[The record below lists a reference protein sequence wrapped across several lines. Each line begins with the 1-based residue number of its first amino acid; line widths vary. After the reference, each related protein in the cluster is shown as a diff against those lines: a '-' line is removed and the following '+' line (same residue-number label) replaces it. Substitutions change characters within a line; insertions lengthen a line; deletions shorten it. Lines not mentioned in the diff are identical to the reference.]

1 MGLDGGRVSN
11 AMGVPINQWIMNQ
24 LNERSKQIKV
34 SPRDTDNLIYQA
46 NKTAWIRMVSSVDI
60 DSDVDLK
67 YYNGLVD
74 GIKDKADLA
83 KKFVLQGGSSI
94 YNNQNGKISYQQR
107 GGLSEAYNVAGSN
120 EILEYGYR
128 PMPGI
133 TSVKVTTQGKMG
145 SLRSADIQIKVW
157 DKHQLDIID
166 ALFFKLGYTMF
177 LEWGHTNY
185 YNSNNGKLE
194 QSETFSINPFS
205 EGLTK
210 EKIFNRIS
218 KNVIDSQGNYDAMLG
233 MVTNFNFSYNQEG
246 GFDCTIKLMALGIL
260 ASGIKINN
268 PKPLPDIQNGV
279 IQQLVNTL
287 IEIKKQELLD
297 EKNRASQD
305 QGPSDLADYPPCVRN
320 RGGIKADVKKV
331 DTNNK
336 RISGQDEAVSLTI
349 NNTNYYFYKN
359 KKYQTTGFSLTGN
372 YDCQGNEI
380 LLDGVNEKLLKKT
393 YEQIIEGNK
402 KSIGYTYAPY
412 STKEQLIVLTEQGLT
427 DRFRGSKYLNQPF
440 SLDIK
445 VGSTDYLAFNKFKQL
460 VPIDNTKDY
469 NVEAVLN
476 FPSFVVSENAPF
488 SLSQGPAN
496 SQFNTLGASNV
507 PQITT
512 QKKVADL
519 LTLSR
524 PVATLFGNNLNYRRS
539 SGENLS
545 INGNIDRGTLN
556 LNTNSSR
563 KNNLYYKSF
572 VNYNNIATRGSITE
586 THDFFVLFSYSA
598 DAISSEGKKI
608 PISPTDIKPGSDQDK
623 ISQLIVNSLKDETQ
637 TWNLI
642 RVQNSILTQSDIYR
656 EADIRIKK
664 IYITL
669 EKEISIT
676 IPTTTRIS
684 IGKDPVTQKEVFEDR
699 TEQIEYKIHLQIDTN
714 DLGIIG
720 GLEVKKGLG
729 FTIVDA
735 LSISN
740 TQDTQSIETQAESE
754 NSLDV
759 TDIQKSEALKYQ
771 SSFEVII
778 RTIQLYSLNNAI
790 NVGGIEKEY
799 PKVSKLELTKSPY
812 YQTFTKG
819 LFSVGLFSNTL
830 SGSISGFTST
840 NTEKECIDYDN
851 KLVDGNLT
859 DDEIIKLR
867 SKFGF
872 NFSLMGNKVSAKE
885 LLDSKALVDYSDLM
899 TTYTVPYK
907 VNIGV
912 FEGTQVNHPVYVK
925 LGFVLMI
932 LNHICSI
939 YDVKKEDKNITPLVY
954 FDFNP
959 NTNIC
964 LSNAKQLSTNPYDI
978 LIPFEGTNEDF
989 KSIIDP
995 LVVEGDSIRPV
1006 SGSATKTTI
1015 FKPEDKENGDRLSVD
1030 LPKFKIAGSQDK
1042 LIYRGKPMNILVST
1056 DYLLKTV
1063 AGYSKQD
1070 QSNDIYA
1077 KEFIEQILFDIN
1089 KYLGDFNMFRL
1100 AYDDS
1105 GNTMHIT
1112 DDQMSPNL
1120 ENKYIDETNRTEFPL
1135 FGLGSLARSLEIR
1148 TEISSKL
1155 SNMIAISANS
1165 KKENLSS
1172 LSKTSDSFGFY
1183 NLGYN
1188 DRYIPTRGEITGS
1201 VVKISDATINSA
1213 IQFNKAI
1220 ETYYSD
1226 TTPADSSV
1234 SHATNYFI
1242 ERLSKIKGE
1251 EKGTR
1256 ASAVI
1261 PVSLNFSTDGISG
1274 LGMGQAFTVSEQFLP
1289 QTYNLRLRDPY
1300 GEKDNINTVGFVVVG
1315 LDQTIEGNQ
1324 WLSNVRA
1331 NMMFLKKRQDFE
1343 QAKIRTEYA
1352 PSIGFK
1358 STQRSSTSNYSNT
1371 NFVGSNNEAK
1381 AAAEAYLGSTLTD
1394 SAWSELIS
1402 ATFAEASADQTEK
1415 AYVMAVI
1422 LNRVRSNF
1430 GNYGKT
1436 VYGQL
1441 RGKNQFESVT
1451 GKNTNNFTTGP
1462 NAKAETSIYGAA
1474 ERILS
1479 SVPKNYLFFTSA
1491 NRSLFYDE
1499 DGKPIEGRDSSN
1511 FDNAVKNYKLIGGS
1525 YFG

>member
-11 AMGVPINQWIMNQ
+11 AMGVPINQWIINQ
-24 LNERSKQIKV
+24 LNERSKQIKAT
-34 SPRDTDNLIYQA
+34 PRDTDNLIYQA

-60 DSDVDLK
+60 DSAVDLK
-67 YYNGLVD
+67 YYDELVT

-94 YNNQNGKISYQQR
+94 YNDQNGKVSYQQR
-107 GGLSEAYNVAGSN
+107 GGLSEAYNVAGNN

-185 YNSNNGKLE
+185 YDANTGTLE
-194 QSETFSINPFS
+194 QSENFSINPFS

-218 KNVIDSQGNYDAMLG
+218 KNVIESQGNYDAMLG

-246 GFDCTIKLMALGIL
+246 GFDCTIKLMSLGIL

-279 IQQLVNTL
+279 IEQLVKTL
-287 IEIKKQELLD
+287 LEIYEEQQARENALRNPSPIITQQPIEKKLTSEELISQNLKYNKELNIYTGAKVIYNSFSNQLIKNADIGIVDTAYGDIFLIRKLKGYIPLKDDLLSQVQVKLD
-297 EKNRASQD
+297 GQGFFDLLKTVKIDIEKNDAFKSEDNALD
-305 QGPSDLADYPPCVRN
+305 QILSTGTA
-320 RGGIKADVKKV
+320 I
-331 DTNNK
+331 
-336 RISGQDEAVSLTI
+336 VS
-349 NNTNYYFYKN
+349 
-359 KKYQTTGFSLTGN
+359 
-372 YDCQGNEI
+372 
-380 LLDGVNEKLLKKT
+380 
-393 YEQIIEGNK
+393 
-402 KSIGYTYAPY
+402 A
-412 STKEQLIVLTEQGLT
+412 
-427 DRFRGSKYLNQPF
+427 
-440 SLDIK
+440 
-445 VGSTDYLAFNKFKQL
+445 
-460 VPIDNTKDY
+460 
-469 NVEAVLN
+469 
-476 FPSFVVSENAPF
+476 
-488 SLSQGPAN
+488 
-496 SQFNTLGASNV
+496 
-507 PQITT
+507 
-512 QKKVADL
+512 
-519 LTLSR
+519 
-524 PVATLFGNNLNYRRS
+524 
-539 SGENLS
+539 
-545 INGNIDRGTLN
+545 
-556 LNTNSSR
+556 
-563 KNNLYYKSF
+563 
-572 VNYNNIATRGSITE
+572 
-586 THDFFVLFSYSA
+586 
-598 DAISSEGKKI
+598 
-608 PISPTDIKPGSDQDK
+608 
-623 ISQLIVNSLKDETQ
+623 VNSLFGGPNFSAKKQFSTREFEALYVSA
-637 TWNLI
+637 NK
-642 RVQNSILTQSDIYR
+642 LTYKIKISAKAFATTTESDVEDIYYPISNKEFVDQFKNVLTTESNEYSIESLEIKDVIAQQGSLSNDKVAITFKLSLPFTR
-656 EADIRIKK
+656 NVNVVQKNRIDQQ
-664 IYITL
+664 TL
-669 EKEISIT
+669 QALPDKLVEKAVKFT
-676 IPTTTRIS
+676 
-684 IGKDPVTQKEVFEDR
+684 
-699 TEQIEYKIHLQIDTN
+699 
-714 DLGIIG
+714 
-720 GLEVKKGLG
+720 LEVKLTVEDTRFIKS
-729 FTIVDA
+729 FTTKNVIQPIDFIGSLPSQDIAAPASEVTSTTPPEPP
-735 LSISN
+735 LS
-740 TQDTQSIETQAESE
+740 
-754 NSLDV
+754 V

-771 SSFEVII
+771 STFEVMI
-778 RTIQLYSLNNAI
+778 RTLQLYSLNNAI

-799 PKVSKLELTKSPY
+799 PKVSKLQLTKSPHY
-812 YQTFTKG
+812 EIFTKG
-819 LFSVGLFSNTL
+819 LFSIGLFSNTL
-830 SGSISGFTST
+830 NELINQFTST
-840 NTEKECIDYDN
+840 NTEKECLEYDN

-859 DDEIIKLR
+859 DDKINVLR

-872 NFSLMGNKVSAKE
+872 NFSLMGNKVSAKK
-885 LLDSKALVDYSDLM
+885 LLDSEALVDYSDLM

-907 VNIGV
+907 FNVGV

-939 YDVKKEDKNITPLVY
+939 YDVKKDSKNDTTPLVY

-964 LSNAKQLSTNPYDI
+964 LSNAKQLSTNPYDV

-995 LVVEGDSIRPV
+995 TVVEGNSIKAV
-1006 SGSATKTTI
+1006 SGSTATKI
-1015 FKPEDKENGDRLSVD
+1015 FTPEDKETGDRLSVD
-1030 LPKFKIAGSQDK
+1030 LPKFKIASYQDK

-1063 AGYSKQD
+1063 ASYSKQD

-1120 ENKYIDETNRTEFPL
+1120 ENKYIETNKTEFPL

-1242 ERLSKIKGE
+1242 ERMSKIKGE

-1289 QTYNLRLRDPY
+1289 QTYNLSLRDPY
-1300 GEKDNINTVGFVVVG
+1300 GEKDKVNTVGFVVVG

-1331 NMMFLKKRQDFE
+1331 NMMFLKKAQDFE
-1343 QAKIRTEYA
+1343 QAKLRTEYA

-1358 STQRSSTSNYSNT
+1358 TTQISSTSNYSNT
-1371 NFVGSNNEAK
+1371 SFIGRNNEAK
-1381 AAAEAYLGSTLTD
+1381 AAAESYLGSTLTN
-1394 SAWSELIS
+1394 SAWSELVS
-1402 ATFAEASADQTEK
+1402 ATFAEASADQTER

-1441 RGKNQFESVT
+1441 RGRNQFESVT
-1451 GKNTNNFTTGP
+1451 GRNTNNFTVGP
-1462 NAKAETSIYGAA
+1462 NAKAQTSIYGAA
-1474 ERILS
+1474 ERLLS
-1479 SVPKNYLFFTSA
+1479 SVPREYLFFTSA
-1491 NRSLFYDE
+1491 NRSLFYDK
-1499 DGKPIEGRDSSN
+1499 DGRSIVGRDSSN